1 MGFSAPP
8 GDERHAAESDGEG
21 MTRDDLK
28 RFRALDIN
36 FDSIGLLQSGAD
48 DFAYFCT
55 PIDAEFVGRI
65 GCDGVHFILLPED
78 ERVFCVDPSMGE
90 RGTYVLPVASDFREF
105 LSFILYCQDAN
116 PLSQIFWM
124 TRKQYEELAA
134 EDAAARENEYQAKF
148 FEQKDKSLALLV
160 KEFNLTPIDPFKK
173 VKAMQAKFDP
183 AVLNFSE
190 EYYDAVGYER
200 PKEETVHEATFD
212 AVAFTMEKEEAMLP
226 QDPNILLSVVNTKLR
241 DEYSSLD
248 ALCDGLD
255 AVPAEL
261 TEKLGTLGYAYDPDT
276 NQFKPV

>member
-1 MGFSAPP
+1 
-8 GDERHAAESDGEG
+8 

-36 FDSIGLLQSGAD
+36 FDSVGLIQGGAD

-55 PIDAEFVGRI
+55 PTDAEFVGRI
-65 GCDGVHFILLPED
+65 GCDGVHFILLPGD

-90 RGTYVLPVASDFREF
+90 RGTYVLPVAGDFREF

-124 TRKQYEELAA
+124 TRKQYQELAA
-134 EDAAARENEYQAKF
+134 EDAAARENEYMAEF
-148 FEQKDKSLALLV
+148 FEEKDEAMSAIA

-190 EYYDAVGYER
+190 EYYDVVGYVR
-200 PKEETVHEATFD
+200 PEEDGKIVQFQDTHTAVLTATREVD
-212 AVAFTMEKEEAMLP
+212 SMLP
-226 QDPNILLSVVNTKLR
+226 QDPNILLSFVNTKLR
-241 DEYSSLD
+241 DNYSSLD
-248 ALCDGLD
+248 ALCEDLNGDRVELEK
-255 AVPAEL
+255 ALAE
-261 TEKLGTLGYAYDPDT
+261 LGYAYDPGT